1 MALVAVTSQNQDSLA
16 AETPNR
22 ERTGLWNTVQAMAE
36 RVGRLGIESAEIAG
50 RIDQVSKRA
59 VSDQD
64 KLDAVVGTIHSM
76 SQANASIGEAAEVTR
91 VATNAVSEAM
101 DATRNQV
108 KASLETIL
116 GLVEGVGHIEA
127 QLPDLQTS
135 LEQVS
140 RVSYD
145 IKKIADQTNMLA
157 LNATIE
163 AARAGDAG
171 KGFAVVAGE
180 VKALS
185 RQTASAV
192 TMIQTTLA
200 ALREQIDVLIRDSQA
215 ASAVAA
221 AARSGSG
228 QIGEAVGQI
237 DKVCQ
242 DLSRVREQVSS
253 IASSAIEN
261 GIQCK
266 QVEHDIEIVDKSTKE
281 SLTDIEEARG
291 RTNALLEMSE
301 DMITLTAEAGVE
313 TVDTPFIQM
322 VVARAKQITELFEDA
337 IKRGEI
343 TLDAL
348 FDTNYRQVP
357 GVEPPHYMTRFTD
370 FCAKHLGPICN
381 EVVNSSPKIVACTP
395 GDMNNYYP
403 IINDAFAKPPTSDP
417 AFNAANS
424 RARTRQ
430 LDRTSL
436 NQMRTK
442 KPFLVQTYRRNMGT
456 HFDLMKNYSSPI
468 LIQGRQWGIVRI
480 MARI

>member
-1 MALVAVTSQNQDSLA
+1 MALVAVSPTNQDSFS
-16 AETPNR
+16 AEAPQR
-22 ERTGLWNTVQAMAE
+22 ERSGLWSAVQAMAE

-50 RIDQVSKRA
+50 RVDQVNTRA
-59 VSDQD
+59 LSDQE
-64 KLDAVVGTIHSM
+64 KLEAVVGTIHSM
-76 SQANASIGEAAEVTR
+76 SVANERIGEAAELTR
-91 VATNAVSEAM
+91 VATNNVAEAM
-101 DATRNQV
+101 DVTRGQV

-127 QLPDLQTS
+127 QLPSLQTS

-221 AARSGSG
+221 SARSGTG

-237 DKVCQ
+237 DRVCS
-242 DLSRVREQVSS
+242 DLIHVREQVSS
-253 IASSAIEN
+253 IASAAIEN
-261 GIQCK
+261 GVQCK
-266 QVEHDIEIVDKSTKE
+266 QVDHDIEIVASSTKE
-281 SLTDIEEARG
+281 SLHDIEEARS
-291 RTNALLEMSE
+291 RTNSLLEMSE

-322 VVARAKQITELFEDA
+322 VTARAQQISDIFEQG
-337 IKRGEI
+337 IERGEI
-343 TLDAL
+343 TMDAL
-348 FDTNYRQVP
+348 FDTNYKQVP
-357 GVEPPHYMTRFTD
+357 GVEPPHYVTRFTD
-370 FCAKHLGPICN
+370 FAAKHLAALCD
-381 EVVNSSPKIVACTP
+381 EVVASSPKIVACTP

-403 IINDAFAKPPTSDP
+403 IINAAFAKPPTSDK

-436 NQMRTK
+436 NQMKSK

-456 HFDLMKNYSSPI
+456 HFDLMKNYSAPVI
-468 LIQGRQWGIVRI
+468 VRGRQWGIVRI